1 MLLLRIG
8 IRLGL
13 RMICEL
19 MENLFQDGSQRR
31 KCWFDFRGKYEEVQA
46 NEQITYT
53 ADDGRKV
60 KIIFTKMECKTRVV
74 QLFEAETENQ
84 LNYKRRLAGNFK

>member
-1 MLLLRIG
+1 
-8 IRLGL
+8 
-13 RMICEL
+13 
-19 MENLFQDGSQRR
+19 MEAKDGSAVLILEENMR
-31 KCWFDFRGKYEEVQA
+31 KFKQMKLH
-46 NEQITYT
+46 I

>member
-1 MLLLRIG
+1 
-8 IRLGL
+8 
-13 RMICEL
+13 
-19 MENLFQDGSQRR
+19 MEAKDGSAGLILEENMR
-31 KCWFDFRGKYEEVQA
+31 KFKQM
-46 NEQITYT
+46 NKLHI